1 MPINRPRKKGK
12 ENIMTTSFKVGFAGL
27 FLSIA
32 AVLSGCSGSES
43 SSDTTVATEPA
54 ATYPV
59 TVGDVTLEAQPMRIV
74 SLSPTATEMLYAVGA
89 GSQVVAVD
97 EYSNYPQEAVNL
109 GTKLSGYEPN
119 IEAISEFTPDLVIA
133 SYDPGS
139 LVQQLGEI
147 GVPVYLADAVTSI
160 DAAYEQIENI
170 GLLTG
175 HAAEAVALTESMR
188 AQIEEAVAGVTLPAE
203 PLSYYHELDNTLYSV
218 TSNTFIGSV
227 YSLFGLRNIADNVE
241 AGNDYPQL
249 SAEVI
254 VSSDPDLIF
263 LADTKCCGETAET
276 VAAREGWGS
285 LKAVTNGNVIELDDD
300 VPSRWGPRIVDFVI
314 AIRDAVAA
322 LLATA

>member
-1 MPINRPRKKGK
+1 MNRSTR
-12 ENIMTTSFKVGFAGL
+12 VGFAGL
-27 FLSIA
+27 FLSLA
-32 AVLSGCSGSES
+32 AVLGGCSS
-43 SSDTTVATEPA
+43 SNSTSDTTAVAA
-54 ATYPV
+54 APQYPI

-74 SLSPTATEMLYAVGA
+74 SLSPTATETLYAIGA
-89 GSQVVAVD
+89 GAQVVAVD
-97 EYSNYPQEAVNL
+97 EYSNFPQEAVDL

-119 IEAISEFTPDLVIA
+119 IEAISGFTPDLVIA

-139 LVQQLGEI
+139 LVQQLGALGI
-147 GVPVYLADAVTSI
+147 PVYLADAVTTI

-175 HAAEAVALTESMR
+175 HAKESTDLT
-188 AQIEEAVAGVTLPAE
+188 AQMKAKIEEAVSGVVLPVE
-203 PLSYYHELDNTLYSV
+203 PLSYYHELDKTLYSV

-227 YSLFGLRNIADNVE
+227 YSLFGLRNIADNAE

-263 LADTKCCGETAET
+263 LADTKCCGETDAT
-276 VAAREGWGS
+276 VAARDGWGS

-300 VPSRWGPRIVDFVI
+300 IPSRWGPRIVDFVI
-314 AIRDAVAA
+314 AIRDAIAA
-322 LLATA
+322 LLVNS

>member
-1 MPINRPRKKGK
+1 MNK
-12 ENIMTTSFKVGFAGL
+12 SFKVGVAGL
-27 FLSIA
+27 FLSLA
-32 AVLSGCSGSES
+32 AVLGGCGSSES
-43 SSDTTVATEPA
+43 TTDTTA
-54 ATYPV
+54 AVEAPQYPV

-89 GSQVVAVD
+89 GAQVVAVD
-97 EYSNYPQEAVNL
+97 EYSNYPQEAVDL

-119 IEAISEFTPDLVIA
+119 IEAISGFTPDRVIA

-139 LVQQLGEI
+139 LVQQLGEL
-147 GVPVYLADAVTSI
+147 GVPVYLADAVTTI
-160 DAAYEQIENI
+160 DAAFEQIENI

-175 HAAEAVALTESMR
+175 HSQEAIDLT
-188 AQIEEAVAGVTLPAE
+188 AQMKSQIDEAVAGVTLPAE

-254 VSSDPDLIF
+254 VSADPDLIF
-263 LADTKCCGETAET
+263 LADTKCCGETAAT
-276 VAAREGWGS
+276 VGARDGWGS
-285 LKAVTNGNVIELDDD
+285 LKAVTNGNIVELDDD
-300 VPSRWGPRIVDFVI
+300 IPSRWGPRIVDFVI
-314 AIRDAVAA
+314 AIRDAISA
-322 LLATA
+322 LLVNS

>member
-1 MPINRPRKKGK
+1 MKKTLITRRVAILAAASLSFLAACGGSGDSGK
-12 ENIMTTSFKVGFAGL
+12 AADTTS
-27 FLSIA
+27 A
-32 AVLSGCSGSES
+32 AASPGNGKKIL
-43 SSDTTVATEPA
+43 
-54 ATYPV
+54 
-59 TVGDVTLEAQPMRIV
+59 

-89 GSQVVAVD
+89 GEQVVAVD
-97 EYSNYPQEAVNL
+97 EYSNFPQEAVDL

-175 HAAEAVALTESMR
+175 HAAEAAALTESMR

-254 VSSDPDLIF
+254 VSADPDLIF
-263 LADTKCCGETAET
+263 LADTKCCGETGAT
-276 VAAREGWGS
+276 VAARDGWGS

-300 VPSRWGPRIVDFVI
+300 IPSRWGPRIVDFVI
-314 AIRDAVAA
+314 AIRDAIAA
-322 LLATA
+322 LLANA

>member
-27 FLSIA
+27 FLSVA
-32 AVLSGCSGSES
+32 AVLSGCSGSDS
-43 SSDTTVATEPA
+43 ASDTTMAAEPA

-59 TVGDVTLEAQPMRIV
+59 TVGDVTLESQPMRIV

-97 EYSNYPQEAVNL
+97 EYSNYPQEAVDL
-109 GTKLSGYEPN
+109 GTTLSGYEPN

-175 HAAEAVALTESMR
+175 HAAEAAALTESMR
-188 AQIEEAVAGVTLPAE
+188 TQIEEAVAGVTLTAE
-203 PLSYYHELDNTLYSV
+203 PLSYYHELDSTLYSV

-227 YSLFGLRNIADNVE
+227 YSLFGMRNIADNVE

-254 VSSDPDLIF
+254 VSADPDLIF

-300 VPSRWGPRIVDFVI
+300 IPSRWGPRIVDFVL

-322 LLATA
+322 LLVNA

>member
-27 FLSIA
+27 FLSVA
-32 AVLSGCSGSES
+32 AVLSGCSGSDS
-43 SSDTTVATEPA
+43 ASDTTMAAEPA

-59 TVGDVTLEAQPMRIV
+59 TVGDVTLDSQPMRIV

-97 EYSNYPQEAVNL
+97 EYSNYPQEAVDL

-175 HAAEAVALTESMR
+175 HAAEAAALTESMR
-188 AQIEEAVAGVTLPAE
+188 TQIEEAVAGVTIPAE
-203 PLSYYHELDNTLYSV
+203 SLSYYHELDNTLYSV

-254 VSSDPDLIF
+254 VSADPDLIF

-300 VPSRWGPRIVDFVI
+300 IPSRWGPRIVDFVI
-314 AIRDAVAA
+314 AIRDAVSA

>member
-1 MPINRPRKKGK
+1 MNRSIR
-12 ENIMTTSFKVGFAGL
+12 VGFAGL
-27 FLSIA
+27 FLSLA
-32 AVLSGCSGSES
+32 AVLGGCS
-43 SSDTTVATEPA
+43 SSDSTTDTTA
-54 ATYPV
+54 AVETPQYPV

-74 SLSPTATEMLYAVGA
+74 SLSPTATEMLYAIGA
-89 GSQVVAVD
+89 GAQVVAVD
-97 EYSNYPQEAVNL
+97 EYSNYPQEAVDL

-119 IEAISEFTPDLVIA
+119 IEAISGYTPDLVIA

-139 LVQQLGEI
+139 LVQQLGEL
-147 GVPVYLADAVTSI
+147 GVPVYLADAVTTI

-175 HAAEAVALTESMR
+175 HAQEATDLTAQMK
-188 AQIEEAVAGVTLPAE
+188 AQIDEAVAGVTLPAE

-254 VSSDPDLIF
+254 VSADPDLIF
-263 LADTKCCGETAET
+263 LADTKCCGESKAT
-276 VAAREGWGS
+276 VSARDGWGS
-285 LKAVTNGNVIELDDD
+285 LKAVTNGNIVELDDD
-300 VPSRWGPRIVDFVI
+300 IASRWGPRLVDLF
-314 AIRDAVAA
+314 AQVAA
-322 LLATA
+322 AIAKVSAGS